1 MSKVLYDQLME
12 AIKFSMD
19 TATSFEDEMK
29 LYNLTCEL
37 TQAYPILREEDR

>member
-37 TQAYPILREEDR
+37 TQAYPLLREASR

>member
-19 TATSFEDEMK
+19 TATSFEDEMN

-37 TQAYPILREEDR
+37 TQAYPLLREAGR